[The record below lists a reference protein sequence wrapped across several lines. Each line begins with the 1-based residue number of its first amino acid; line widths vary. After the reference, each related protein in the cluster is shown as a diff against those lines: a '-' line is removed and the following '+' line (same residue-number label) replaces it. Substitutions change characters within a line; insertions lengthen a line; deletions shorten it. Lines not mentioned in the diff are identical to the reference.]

1 MLPVNISGQADPCD
15 FCGRPMGPDDARENV
30 EDASGDRCLVHET
43 CLDAALLAN
52 PTYTAA

>member
-1 MLPVNISGQADPCD
+1 MLPVNISDLVDPCD
-15 FCGRPMGPDDARENV
+15 YCGLPMGLDDTRENV
-30 EDASGDRCLVHET
+30 QDALGDLCLVHET